1 MTQEET
7 KKLQVFEAH
16 FRMLMGKFVQ
26 LKAENAELYD
36 MVDQKDAALKEL
48 QQKHEELQ
56 KQYDNLKLAKIISV
70 SDSDLDNAKKRLAKL
85 VRDVDKCIALLNT

>member
-7 KKLQVFEAH
+7 KKLQIFETH
-16 FRMLMGKFVQ
+16 FRMLMEKYTQ

-48 QQKHEELQ
+48 QMKNEELQ
-56 KQYDNLKLAKIISV
+56 KQYDNLKLAKVISV

>member
-7 KKLQVFEAH
+7 KKLQIFETH
-16 FRMLMGKFVQ
+16 FRMLMEKYTQ

-48 QQKHEELQ
+48 QIKNEELQ

>member
-7 KKLQVFEAH
+7 KKLQIFETH
-16 FRMLMGKFVQ
+16 FRMLMEKYTQ

-48 QQKHEELQ
+48 QMKNEELQ

>member
-7 KKLQVFEAH
+7 KKLQIFETH
-16 FRMLMGKFVQ
+16 FRMLMEKYTQ
-26 LKAENAELYD
+26 LKADNAELYD

-48 QQKHEELQ
+48 QMKNEELQ

>member
-1 MTQEET
+1 
-7 KKLQVFEAH
+7 
-16 FRMLMGKFVQ
+16 
-26 LKAENAELYD
+26 

-48 QQKHEELQ
+48 QMKNEELQ

>member
-7 KKLQVFEAH
+7 KKLQIFETH
-16 FRMLMGKFVQ
+16 FRMLMEKYTQ

>member
-7 KKLQVFEAH
+7 KKLQIFETH
-16 FRMLMGKFVQ
+16 FRMLMEKYTQ

-48 QQKHEELQ
+48 QMKNEELQ
-56 KQYDNLKLAKIISV
+56 KQYDNLKLAKIIAV

-85 VRDVDKCIALLNT
+85 VRDVDKCIALLDT

>member
-7 KKLQVFEAH
+7 KKLQIFETH
-16 FRMLMGKFVQ
+16 FRMLMEKYTQ

-36 MVDQKDAALKEL
+36 MVDKKDAALKEL
-48 QQKHEELQ
+48 QMKNEELQ
-56 KQYDNLKLAKIISV
+56 KQYDNLKLAKVISV

>member
-7 KKLQVFEAH
+7 KKLQIFETH
-16 FRMLMGKFVQ
+16 FRMLMEKYTQ

-48 QQKHEELQ
+48 QMNQM
-56 KQYDNLKLAKIISV
+56 
-70 SDSDLDNAKKRLAKL
+70 
-85 VRDVDKCIALLNT
+85 

>member
-7 KKLQVFEAH
+7 KKLQIFETH
-16 FRMLMGKFVQ
+16 FCMLMEKYTQ

-48 QQKHEELQ
+48 QMKNEELQ

>member
-1 MTQEET
+1 MAKQYSE
-7 KKLQVFEAH
+7 
-16 FRMLMGKFVQ
+16 MS
-26 LKAENAELYD
+26 KAELSQLNS
-36 MVDQKDAALKEL
+36 
-48 QQKHEELQ
+48 ELQ

>member
-1 MTQEET
+1 
-7 KKLQVFEAH
+7 
-16 FRMLMGKFVQ
+16 MLMEKFVQ

>member
-7 KKLQVFEAH
+7 KKLQIFETH
-16 FRMLMGKFVQ
+16 FRMQMEKYSQ

-48 QQKHEELQ
+48 QMKNEELQ
-56 KQYDNLKLAKIISV
+56 KQYDNLKLAKVISV

>member
-7 KKLQVFEAH
+7 KKLQVFETH
-16 FRMLMGKFVQ
+16 FRMLMEKYAQ

-48 QQKHEELQ
+48 QGKNEELQ

>member
-1 MTQEET
+1 MTQEGT
-7 KKLQVFEAH
+7 KKLQIFETH
-16 FRMLMGKFVQ
+16 FRMLMEKYTQ

-48 QQKHEELQ
+48 QMKNEELQ

>member
-7 KKLQVFEAH
+7 KKLQIFETH
-16 FRMLMGKFVQ
+16 FRMLMEKYTQ

-48 QQKHEELQ
+48 QMKNEELQ
-56 KQYDNLKLAKIISV
+56 TLLAMTPHFWRIKKENREKLEKISELTLTAHFWLRV
-70 SDSDLDNAKKRLAKL
+70 LRKL
-85 VRDVDKCIALLNT
+85 

>member
-1 MTQEET
+1 
-7 KKLQVFEAH
+7 
-16 FRMLMGKFVQ
+16 MLMEKYTQ

-48 QQKHEELQ
+48 QMKNEELQ